1 MKPIAYLKCHYKEK
15 FGTPRQSNSVPEAYG
30 EIEFIEPYNRSEFF
44 DGLEDISHIWVIGEF
59 DKAEFQ
65 SPKVR
70 PPRLGG
76 NKKVGV
82 FATRSPFRPNPL
94 SLSLFKIENIN
105 FENGVSLKV
114 SGIDLM
120 DNTPIYDIKPYHPE
134 ADCPLEPKQ
143 GWIET
148 LEEKNFDE
156 VEWSPSAEEWLL
168 KNVRGEYSEIRSM
181 IEKTVLQDPR
191 PAYKSEEKK
200 NKFHFKFSTFDVEFQ
215 VTENKAVITS
225 FKRPSN

>member
-1 MKPIAYLKCHYKEK
+1 MKPIAYLRCHYKEK
-15 FGTPRQSNSVPEAYG
+15 FGTPRQSNSVPEALG
-30 EIEFIEPYNRSEFF
+30 TIEFLDPFDRPEFF
-44 DGLEDISHIWVIGEF
+44 DGLEEISHVWIIGLF

-94 SLSLFKIENIN
+94 SLSLFKIEKIN
-105 FENGVSLKV
+105 FEKSVTIEV

-120 DNTPIYDIKPYHPE
+120 DGTPIYDIKPYHPE
-134 ADCPLEPKQ
+134 ADVPDEING
-143 GWIET
+143 GWIGK
-148 LEEKNFDE
+148 LEKKGFDS
-156 VEWSPSAEEWLL
+156 VEWNPDALEALMNNGDITS
-168 KNVRGEYSEIRSM
+168 GIRLM

-200 NKFHFKFSTFDVEFQ
+200 NKFHFKFSKYDVEFQ
-215 VTENKAVITS
+215 VTENKAFITAIKKLS
-225 FKRPSN
+225 